1 MPDPKHRFT
10 RDTRAVTSTVGYV
23 LLIAIVITSSVAVLG
38 TGITVITG
46 TQTTA
51 DHEAAANAMTHLDA
65 EIQLVAFTPEP
76 EPGSQHQHV
85 DLETG
90 RSEQLTIEDTGKIQL
105 ELQERRNGTGT
116 YTTVD
121 RLLNQDLH
129 SLVYHTEHRAITY
142 QAGGVWEITPGDPGT
157 AEMISPPELSK
168 NGNTTTIPIVT
179 IRNNPG
185 FVSTDGEIYVTRSSD
200 SDRIFPATRSDD
212 TLSNP
217 VAANQRIVLTITT
230 EYYQA
235 WGEYFETRLDVD
247 PEYDHGNQ
255 SVTVTITGTSD
266 PVTFVHSSQTEI
278 EVTDS

>member
-76 EPGSQHQHV
+76 GSQHQHV

-121 RLLNQDLH
+121 RPLNQDLH
-129 SLVYHTEHRAITY
+129 ALVYQTEHRAITY
-142 QAGGVWEITPGDPGT
+142 QAGGVWAITPGDPGT

-185 FVSTDGEIYVTRSSD
+185 FVSTDGTIDVTRSSD
-200 SDRIFPATRSDD
+200 SDRIFPETRSDD

-217 VAANQRIVLTITT
+217 VAADQRIVLTITT

-235 WGEYFETRLDVD
+235 WGDYFETRLDVD
-247 PEYDHGNQ
+247 PEYDHENQ
-255 SVTVTITGTSD
+255 SVTVTITGNSD